1 VRVSD
6 ASTSAVRAFASAD
19 LRALGRD
26 PFLRLLLV
34 APVGL
39 VGVLLIGI
47 PLVEGWV
54 AGASGI
60 DLAPYRPLV
69 VAFIACVTMPIFLGA
84 MAGLLVLEDR
94 ESGILPAIAVSPA
107 GLQSYL
113 VVRCGWA
120 AGAAAAT
127 VGGALSLYGGIAP
140 GVVALVAVLG
150 GGYAMVM
157 LLLVGS
163 LAADRLEG
171 LVVVKALTLPLALPL
186 LVAVVD
192 APWIWLLALLPSFTP
207 VVALLAGV
215 EARPLV
221 PVAVFGVV
229 QLGLWSWLLIRR
241 MRGRI
246 G

>member
-1 VRVSD
+1 MRVSG
-6 ASTSAVRAFASAD
+6 ANGAAVRAFAAAD

-26 PFLRLLLV
+26 PLLRLLLV
-34 APVGL
+34 APGGL
-39 VGVLLIGI
+39 VAVLIIGI

-54 AGASGI
+54 AGASDI
-60 DLAPYRPLV
+60 DLAPHRPLL

-127 VGGALSLYGGIAP
+127 LGGALSLYGGIALR
-140 GVVALVAVLG
+140 VVALVAVLG
-150 GGYAMVM
+150 GGYAMVV

-163 LAADRLEG
+163 LADDRLEG

-192 APWIWLLALLPSFTP
+192 APWTWLLALLPSFTP
-207 VVALLAGV
+207 VVALLEGV
-215 EARPLV
+215 EAQPLA
-221 PVAVFGVV
+221 PLAAFGVA

-241 MRGRI
+241 MRRRI